1 MIKEWIFVK
10 LSEKKKTKLNYYVQ
24 FERKV
29 FYDIS
34 ENKA

>member
-10 LSEKKKTKLNYYVQ
+10 LSEKKTKLNYYVQ